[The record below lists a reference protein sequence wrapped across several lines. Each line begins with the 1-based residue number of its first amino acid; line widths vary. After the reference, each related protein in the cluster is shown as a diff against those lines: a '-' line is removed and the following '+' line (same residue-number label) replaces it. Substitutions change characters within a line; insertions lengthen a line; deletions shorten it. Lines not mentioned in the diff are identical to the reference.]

1 MILGI
6 TGNPDSLQSIDDGTW
21 DRTGAAFLGLVAL
34 CCTMLHHVAL
44 DVQSDV
50 TRPPSAAFWRFPA
63 QEPRLMP
70 QWEEGKERERS
81 KGAIRSKGVGHEMSS
96 EVMKHGS
103 VLISHIRERERESF
117 WVVAFAGLWD
127 PKRFDDWI
135 VFWKSYYCQPY
146 LPPCQMIRSSQ
157 PGILDDFCLLA
168 SHFGVQPWFGRP
180 ASERKPSE
188 LACFIWANCWVD
200 KNLQKLIWN

>member
-1 MILGI
+1 M
-6 TGNPDSLQSIDDGTW
+6 TGHEIEQELH
-21 DRTGAAFLGLVAL
+21 FLDLLHYVVP

-50 TRPPSAAFWRFPA
+50 TRPPSAAFWRVPA

-103 VLISHIRERERESF
+103 VLISHIRERER
-117 WVVAFAGLWD
+117 
-127 PKRFDDWI
+127 
-135 VFWKSYYCQPY
+135 VFLSSCVCSTLRPET
-146 LPPCQMIRSSQ
+146 IR
-157 PGILDDFCLLA
+157 
-168 SHFGVQPWFGRP
+168 
-180 ASERKPSE
+180 
-188 LACFIWANCWVD
+188 
-200 KNLQKLIWN
+200 